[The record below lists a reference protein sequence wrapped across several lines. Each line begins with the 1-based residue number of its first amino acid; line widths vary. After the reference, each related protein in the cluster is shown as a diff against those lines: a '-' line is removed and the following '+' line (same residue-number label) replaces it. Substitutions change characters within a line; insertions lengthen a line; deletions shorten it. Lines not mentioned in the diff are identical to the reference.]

1 MQIPIECEIKDCHD
15 TQEFEQAK
23 KIPEWGKNINSDDR
37 NIRFV
42 DKNEDMLTFV
52 VPDCK
57 FHVS

>member
-23 KIPEWGKNINSDDR
+23 KIPEWGENINTDDR

-42 DKNEDMLTFV
+42 DKNEDILTFV

-57 FHVS
+57 